1 MNAIAQIKNDAMELV
16 ELLELCDY
24 VKALD
29 INITSVIVWLVN
41 GLYSSDDYQ
50 QQFDELKKVLIS
62 QDTKKAYYLIMDK
75 LYVLWKAYASTLDK
89 DEKWRNRY
97 ANDVERWREKHLNDR
112 KDNDNIS
119 RYIRLDIPPISHN
132 QSHIFDYCTLIA
144 EDIIR
149 LRERKIDSFLYS
161 YMLDLKDRSLLNV
174 KWGKE
179 RYAKQDALKKD
190 EAMYEIIE
198 DNKEL
203 KAEFYFVLKN
213 KRWKK
218 NPFEVVK
225 PFSNS
230 HNAIT
235 AKDIAD
241 ILFTNGEPI
250 NYLEV
255 YVILDSLEDHCKRG
269 DSNA

>member
-1 MNAIAQIKNDAMELV
+1 MNAIEQIKNDAMELV
-16 ELLELCDY
+16 ELFELCDY
-24 VKALD
+24 VKSLD
-29 INITSVIVWLVN
+29 IDITSVIVWLVN

-50 QQFDELKKVLIS
+50 QQFDELKKILIS

-75 LYVLWKAYASTLDK
+75 LYVLWKEYASTLDK
-89 DEKWRNRY
+89 DEKWRNLY
-97 ANDVERWREKHLNDR
+97 INKIEWWRERHLNDR
-112 KDNDNIS
+112 KDNDNIDI
-119 RYIRLDIPPISHN
+119 YLHLDIPPISHN
-132 QSHIFDYCTLIA
+132 KNHIFDYCTLIA

-149 LRERKIDSFLYS
+149 LREQKIDSFIHS
-161 YMLDLKDRSLLNV
+161 YMLNLKDRSLLNV
-174 KWGKE
+174 KSGKE
-179 RYAKQDALKKD
+179 YDAKKD
-190 EAMYEIIE
+190 AFNKDNSMYEIIK

-203 KAEFYFVLKN
+203 KSELYFVLKN

-218 NPFEVVK
+218 DPFEVVK

-241 ILFTNGEPI
+241 ILFRNGEPI

-255 YVILDSLEDHCKRG
+255 YVILDSLDKHCKKG

>member
-1 MNAIAQIKNDAMELV
+1 MNAIEQIKNDAMELV

-29 INITSVIVWLVN
+29 INITSKIVWLVN

-50 QQFDELKKVLIS
+50 QQFDKLKKVLLS

-75 LYVLWKAYASTLDK
+75 LYVLLKEYVLTLDK

-97 ANDVERWREKHLNDR
+97 ANDVEQWRQRHLNDR
-112 KDNDNIS
+112 KDNNNIS
-119 RYIRLDIPPISHN
+119 TYIRLDFPAIPEN
-132 QSHIFDYCTLIA
+132 QNRIFDYCTLIA

-149 LRERKIDSFLYS
+149 LRERKIDSFIHS

-174 KWGKE
+174 KWGGKE
-179 RYAKQDALKKD
+179 YDAKQDALKKD
-190 EAMYEIIE
+190 RAMYEIIK

-203 KAEFYFVLKN
+203 KTEMYFVLKN

-225 PFSNS
+225 PFANS

-255 YVILDSLEDHCKRG
+255 YAILDSLEQHW
-269 DSNA
+269 

>member
-1 MNAIAQIKNDAMELV
+1 MNAIEQIKNDAMELV

-29 INITSVIVWLVN
+29 IDITSQIVWLIN
-41 GLYSSDDYQ
+41 GIYSSDDYQ

-75 LYVLWKAYASTLDK
+75 LYVLWKEYVLTLDK
-89 DEKWRNRY
+89 DEKWINKY
-97 ANDVERWREKHLNDR
+97 TNDVERWRKRHLNAR
-112 KDNDNIS
+112 KDNNNIS
-119 RYIRLDIPPISHN
+119 TYICLDFPAIPHN
-132 QSHIFDYCTLIA
+132 QNHIFDYCTLIA

-149 LRERKIDSFLYS
+149 LRENNIELFLCS
-161 YMLDLKDRSLLNV
+161 YMLHLKDRSLLNV
-174 KWGKE
+174 KSGKE
-179 RYAKQDALKKD
+179 YDAKKDALKKD
-190 EAMYEIIE
+190 EAMYEIIK

-203 KAEFYFVLKN
+203 KTELYFVLKN

-218 NPFEVVK
+218 DPFEVVK

-230 HNAIT
+230 HNAIA

-241 ILFTNGEPI
+241 ILFKNGEPI

-255 YVILDSLEDHCKRG
+255 YAILDSLEKHW
-269 DSNA
+269 

>member
-1 MNAIAQIKNDAMELV
+1 MNAIEQIKNDAMELV

-29 INITSVIVWLVN
+29 INITSKIVWLVN
-41 GLYSSDDYQ
+41 GLYLSDDYQ
-50 QQFDELKKVLIS
+50 QQFDELKKVLLS

-75 LYVLWKAYASTLDK
+75 LYVLLKEYVLTLDK

-97 ANDVERWREKHLNDR
+97 ANDVERWRQRHLNDR
-112 KDNDNIS
+112 KDNNNIS
-119 RYIRLDIPPISHN
+119 TYIRLDFPAIPEN
-132 QSHIFDYCTLIA
+132 QNHVFDYCTLIA
-144 EDIIR
+144 EHIIR
-149 LRERKIDSFLYS
+149 LRERRIDSFLFS
-161 YMLDLKDRSLLNV
+161 YMLDLKDRRLSNL
-174 KWGKE
+174 KSQKE
-179 RYAKQDALKKD
+179 RYVKQDELNKD
-190 EAMYEIIE
+190 KAMYEIIK

-203 KAEFYFVLKN
+203 KIELYFVLKN

-218 NPFEVVK
+218 DSLEVVK

-241 ILFTNGEPI
+241 ILFKNGEPI

-255 YVILDSLEDHCKRG
+255 YTILDSLEKHW
-269 DSNA
+269 